1 MKNLMKNEIRLFVNK
16 RFFIALA
23 FALVSVFFLN
33 QREYINFYQ
42 SYYPNMQS
50 VYKSYLIPLESAQ
63 VRYEVEIKAYKD
75 KLQNSSEDEKE
86 DIKEIISDLEKKAEK
101 YKDLGG
107 LVKPLSLNLKQVQD
121 RDFIDKQFFVI
132 DQYIEENFIEDIK
145 SKGRDGYEEG
155 FALYSELDWANRV
168 QKRIWDQSHEDN
180 IPYGEITASEAVS
193 YLLDGSIK
201 HYYIITIGLILFLNY
216 DIWSKEFSDNE
227 GKMILTL
234 AYKRKKVFAS
244 RFIVRL
250 LFTLLAL
257 LLPILILFV
266 YMSIRYRP
274 GFGGTVPVSALLGQ
288 WKLSNGPLI
297 ASFENLDFLAVNKI
311 VPIWKANLLILILFS
326 MWSVLIFSLLSLLD
340 LFFENGIVT
349 ILAGLVLVFMTVAAK
364 KLSIFNIGTYHMQ
377 YNLLYG
383 LEREG
388 LYTYKALSHTYEA
401 YLLVTIIG
409 STILYLLGSLVLR
422 KKRV

>member
-33 QREYINFYQ
+33 QREYINYYE
-42 SYYPNMQS
+42 SYYPTMQS

-63 VRYEVEIKAYKD
+63 VRYEVEIEAYKD
-75 KLQNSSEDEKE
+75 KLQDSFEDEKE
-86 DIKEIISDLEKKAEK
+86 EIKEIISDLEKKEEK
-101 YKDLGG
+101 YKDLSG

-132 DQYIEENFIEDIK
+132 DQYIEENFIADIK
-145 SKGRDGYEEG
+145 TNGREGYEEG

-168 QKRIWDQSHEDN
+168 QKRIWDQSHEDT

-201 HYYIITIGLILFLNY
+201 HYYLIAIGLILFLNY
-216 DIWSKEFSDNE
+216 DIWSKELTDNQ

-244 RFIVRL
+244 RFIIRL
-250 LFTLLAL
+250 LFTLLVL
-257 LLPILILFV
+257 FLPILILFI
-266 YMSIRYRP
+266 YMSIRYRS
-274 GFGGTVPVSALLGQ
+274 GLGGTVSVSALLGQ

-297 ASFENLDFLAVNKI
+297 ASLENLDFLAVNKI

-349 ILAGLVLVFMTVAAK
+349 ILAGLILVFMTLTAK
-364 KLSIFNIGTYHMQ
+364 KLSIFNIGTYPMQ

-388 LYTYKALSHTYEA
+388 LYNYKALSHTYEA
-401 YLLVTIIG
+401 YLLVTILTSI
-409 STILYLLGSLVLR
+409 ILYLLGSLTLR

>member
-1 MKNLMKNEIRLFVNK
+1 MKNEIRLFVNK

-23 FALVSVFFLN
+23 FALLSVFFLN
-33 QREYINFYQ
+33 QREYINHYE
-42 SYYPNMQS
+42 SYYPTMQS

-63 VRYEVEIKAYKD
+63 VRYEVEIEAYKD
-75 KLQNSSEDEKE
+75 KLQDSFEDEKE
-86 DIKEIISDLEKKAEK
+86 EIKEIISDLEKKEEK
-101 YKDLGG
+101 YKDLSG

-132 DQYIEENFIEDIK
+132 DQYIEENFIADIK
-145 SKGRDGYEEG
+145 TNGREGYEEG

-201 HYYIITIGLILFLNY
+201 HYYIIAIGLILFLNY
-216 DIWSKEFSDNE
+216 DIWSKEFTDNE

-244 RFIVRL
+244 RFIIRL
-250 LFTLLAL
+250 LFTLLVL
-257 LLPILILFV
+257 VLPILILFI
-266 YMSIRYRP
+266 YMSIRYRS
-274 GFGGTVPVSALLGQ
+274 GLGGTVSVSALLGQ

-297 ASFENLDFLAVNKI
+297 ASLENLDFLAVNKI

-349 ILAGLVLVFMTVAAK
+349 ILAGLILVFMTLAAK
-364 KLSIFNIGTYHMQ
+364 KLSIFNIGTYPMQ

-383 LEREG
+383 LERQG
-388 LYTYKALSHTYEA
+388 LYNYKALSHTYEA
-401 YLLVTIIG
+401 YLLVTILTSI
-409 STILYLLGSLVLR
+409 ILYLLGSLTLR

>member
-1 MKNLMKNEIRLFVNK
+1 MKNEIRLFVNK

-33 QREYINFYQ
+33 QREYINHYE

-86 DIKEIISDLEKKAEK
+86 EIKEIISDLEKKEEK
-101 YKDLGG
+101 YKDLSG

-132 DQYIEENFIEDIK
+132 DQYIEENFIEDMK

-201 HYYIITIGLILFLNY
+201 HYYIIAIGLILFLNY

-274 GFGGTVPVSALLGQ
+274 GFGGTVSVSALLGQ

-297 ASFENLDFLAVNKI
+297 ASLENLDFLAVNKI

-364 KLSIFNIGTYHMQ
+364 KLSIFNIGTYPMQ

-388 LYTYKALSHTYEA
+388 LYNYKAFSHTYEA

-409 STILYLLGSLVLR
+409 SIILYLLGSLVLR

>member
-63 VRYEVEIKAYKD
+63 VRYEVEIEAYKD

-86 DIKEIISDLEKKAEK
+86 EIKEIISDLEKKAEK
-101 YKDLGG
+101 YKDLSG

-132 DQYIEENFIEDIK
+132 DQYIEENFIEHIK
-145 SKGRDGYEEG
+145 SKGRDVYEEG

-180 IPYGEITASEAVS
+180 ISYGEITASEAVS

-201 HYYIITIGLILFLNY
+201 HYYIIAIGLILFLNY

-311 VPIWKANLLILILFS
+311 IPIWKANLLILILFS

-364 KLSIFNIGTYHMQ
+364 KLSIFNIGTYPMQ

-388 LYTYKALSHTYEA
+388 LYTYKALSYTYEA

-409 STILYLLGSLVLR
+409 SIILYLLGSLVLR

>member
-1 MKNLMKNEIRLFVNK
+1 MKNEIRLFVNK
-16 RFFIALA
+16 RFLIALA

-86 DIKEIISDLEKKAEK
+86 EIKEIISDLEKKAEK
-101 YKDLGG
+101 YKDLSG

-168 QKRIWDQSHEDN
+168 QKRIWDQGHEDN

-201 HYYIITIGLILFLNY
+201 HYYIIAIGLILFLNY

-274 GFGGTVPVSALLGQ
+274 GFGGTVSVSALLGQ

-297 ASFENLDFLAVNKI
+297 ASLENLDFLAVNKI

-364 KLSIFNIGTYHMQ
+364 KLSIFNIGTYPMQ

-388 LYTYKALSHTYEA
+388 LYNYKALSHTYEA

-409 STILYLLGSLVLR
+409 SIILYLLGSLVLR

>member
-1 MKNLMKNEIRLFVNK
+1 MKNEIRLFVNK

-33 QREYINFYQ
+33 QREYINHYE

-63 VRYEVEIKAYKD
+63 VRYEVEIEAYKD

-86 DIKEIISDLEKKAEK
+86 EIKEIISDLEKKAEK
-101 YKDLGG
+101 YKELSG

-168 QKRIWDQSHEDN
+168 QKRVWDQSHEHN

-201 HYYIITIGLILFLNY
+201 HYYIIAIGLILFLNY

-266 YMSIRYRP
+266 YMSIKYRP

-288 WKLSNGPLI
+288 WKLSNGPLV
-297 ASFENLDFLAVNKI
+297 ASLENLDFLAVNKI
-311 VPIWKANLLILILFS
+311 APIWKANLLILILFS

-349 ILAGLVLVFMTVAAK
+349 ILAGLVLVFVTVAAK
-364 KLSIFNIGTYHMQ
+364 KLSIFNIGTYPMQ

-401 YLLVTIIG
+401 YLLVTII
-409 STILYLLGSLVLR
+409 SSIILYLLGSLVLR

>member
-1 MKNLMKNEIRLFVNK
+1 MKNERRLFVNK

-86 DIKEIISDLEKKAEK
+86 GIKEIISDLEKKEEK
-101 YKDLGG
+101 YKDLSG

-168 QKRIWDQSHEDN
+168 QKRTWDQSHEDD

-201 HYYIITIGLILFLNY
+201 HYYIIAIGLILFLNY

-274 GFGGTVPVSALLGQ
+274 GFGGTVSVSALLGQ

-297 ASFENLDFLAVNKI
+297 ASLENLDFLAVNKI

-364 KLSIFNIGTYHMQ
+364 KLSIFNIGTYPMQ

-388 LYTYKALSHTYEA
+388 LYNYKALSHTYEA

-409 STILYLLGSLVLR
+409 SIILYLLGSLVLR

>member
-1 MKNLMKNEIRLFVNK
+1 MKNERRLFVNK

-23 FALVSVFFLN
+23 FVLLSVFFLN
-33 QREYINFYQ
+33 QREYINHYE

-63 VRYEVEIKAYKD
+63 VRYEVEIEAYKD

-86 DIKEIISDLEKKAEK
+86 EIKEIISDLEKKEEK
-101 YKDLGG
+101 YKDLSG

-132 DQYIEENFIEDIK
+132 DQYIEKNFIADIK
-145 SKGRDGYEEG
+145 AKGREGYEEG

-168 QKRIWDQSHEDN
+168 QKRIWDQSHEDT

-201 HYYIITIGLILFLNY
+201 HYYIIAIGLILFLNY

-234 AYKRKKVFAS
+234 AYKRKKFFAS

-250 LFTLLAL
+250 LFTLLGL

-266 YMSIRYRP
+266 YMSIKYRP
-274 GFGGTVPVSALLGQ
+274 GFGGTVSVSAILGQ

-297 ASFENLDFLAVNKI
+297 SSLENLDFLAVNKI
-311 VPIWKANLLILILFS
+311 IPMWKANLLILILFS

-364 KLSIFNIGTYHMQ
+364 KLSIFNIGTYTMQ

-388 LYTYKALSHTYEA
+388 LYNYKALSHTYGA

>member
-1 MKNLMKNEIRLFVNK
+1 MKNLMKNERRLFLNK
-16 RFFIALA
+16 RFFIALT

-86 DIKEIISDLEKKAEK
+86 EIKEIISDLEKKEEK
-101 YKDLGG
+101 YKDLSG

-201 HYYIITIGLILFLNY
+201 HYYIIAIGLILFLNY

-274 GFGGTVPVSALLGQ
+274 GFGGTVSVSALLGQ

-297 ASFENLDFLAVNKI
+297 ASLENLDFLAVNKI

-349 ILAGLVLVFMTVAAK
+349 ILTGLVLVFVTVAAK
-364 KLSIFNIGTYHMQ
+364 KLSIFNIGTYPMQ

-388 LYTYKALSHTYEA
+388 LYNYKALSHTYEA

-409 STILYLLGSLVLR
+409 SIILYLLGSLVLR

>member
-1 MKNLMKNEIRLFVNK
+1 MKNERRLFVNK

-23 FALVSVFFLN
+23 FALISVFFLN

-86 DIKEIISDLEKKAEK
+86 EIKEIISDLEKKAER

-121 RDFIDKQFFVI
+121 RDFIDKQFFII

-168 QKRIWDQSHEDN
+168 QKRIWDQGHEDN

-201 HYYIITIGLILFLNY
+201 HYYIIAIGLILFLNY

-274 GFGGTVPVSALLGQ
+274 GFGGTVSVSALLGQ

-340 LFFENGIVT
+340 LLFENGIVT
-349 ILAGLVLVFMTVAAK
+349 ILTGLVLVFVTVAAK
-364 KLSIFNIGTYHMQ
+364 KLSIFNIGTYPMQ

-388 LYTYKALSHTYEA
+388 LYNYKALSHTYEA

-409 STILYLLGSLVLR
+409 SIILYLLGSLVLR

>member
-1 MKNLMKNEIRLFVNK
+1 MKNEIRLFVNK

-33 QREYINFYQ
+33 QREYINHYE

-86 DIKEIISDLEKKAEK
+86 GIKEIISDLEKKEEK
-101 YKDLGG
+101 YKDLSG

-121 RDFIDKQFFVI
+121 RHFIDKQFFVI

-168 QKRIWDQSHEDN
+168 QKRIWDQGHEDK

-201 HYYIITIGLILFLNY
+201 HYYIIAIGLILFLNY

-274 GFGGTVPVSALLGQ
+274 GFGGTVSVSALLGQ

-311 VPIWKANLLILILFS
+311 IPIWKGNLLILILFS

-349 ILAGLVLVFMTVAAK
+349 ILAGLVLVFVTVAAK
-364 KLSIFNIGTYHMQ
+364 KLSIFNIGTYPMQ
-377 YNLLYG
+377 YTLLYG
-383 LEREG
+383 LERER
-388 LYTYKALSHTYEA
+388 LYNYKALSHTYEA

-409 STILYLLGSLVLR
+409 SIILYLLGSLVLR